1 MIKELTL
8 SVHQLVD
15 FLLRS
20 GDIDNRV
27 FNASIMS
34 EGSRIHAS
42 YQESQDSDYWSE
54 YPLKRIFEVNGVV
67 VTLEGRADGIIKK
80 KNGDYMIDE
89 IKSTVAEL
97 QTFRDENLEWHLG
110 QAKCYA
116 YMFADEQ
123 KLDNVDIRLV
133 YIRQGK
139 EKDRLNDYYSC
150 TRDELYDYVVGLIT
164 DYLAFYNI
172 VELQAEKR
180 NKSLKGLKFPFPN
193 YRSGQREL
201 AKYVYGVAK
210 NGGRFFC
217 EAPTGIGKTMST
229 LFPAIK
235 YIEEDEQTKIFYLT
249 AKSSGKESA
258 YNAIETLKR
267 ESGLELNDIVITAK
281 DKICF
286 CKEGSCN
293 PDECPFAKG
302 YYSKIQ
308 GVLRYAIMNYSTF
321 DYDTIVE
328 IANENMVCPF
338 ELELDLSLFCDVI
351 ICDYNYLF
359 DPLSHMKRY
368 FDEDGSHYL
377 ALVDEA
383 HNLVDRS
390 RDMYS
395 ASLSFKSLKEAKTS
409 LRPVKNAKIK
419 KHLSKI
425 KNVFTDLIDNYE
437 EGESIFNVMPFEVY
451 KAFNSFAEAYTNESK
466 ENHED
471 ISKEL
476 TSFYLEV
483 NRFLKL
489 YELYDDEIFKMFV
502 RKTENDISINLFCL
516 DASKFLRLTVNE
528 IKGAVFFSATLSPIE
543 YYIDTLGGSNEDDGF
558 LLLPSPFP
566 QENFKLIVAPK
577 VSIKYVNRESSY
589 PVVAEYIKEFVTN
602 KIGNYFIY
610 SPSYEYMERL
620 KEYINIDADIYYQ
633 SRDMLEREKVDFLAN
648 FLPNP
653 TRTTLGFLVL
663 GGAFA
668 EGVDLISDR
677 LIGAVI
683 VGIGLPKI
691 NFESDLIAEYF
702 KEKGYKGHDYAYTN
716 PGMNKVMQAVGRVI
730 RSETDKGAALL
741 IDERYLY
748 RNYRDLFRS
757 EWNQYEVVLYADE
770 VRDILQKFFKN

>member
-1 MIKELTL
+1 MVKDLTL

-27 FNASIMS
+27 FNASSMS
-34 EGSRIHAS
+34 EGSRIHSS
-42 YQESQDSDYWSE
+42 YQESQGADYWSE
-54 YPLKRIFEVNGVV
+54 YPLKRIFEINGIN

-80 KNGDYMIDE
+80 KNGDYLIDE
-89 IKSTVAEL
+89 IKSTVIDL

-116 YMFADEQ
+116 YMFAYEQ
-123 KLDNVDIRLV
+123 KLSTIDIRLV

-139 EKDRLNDYYSC
+139 EKDRLADYYTC
-150 TRDELYDYVVGLIT
+150 TTAELEDYVKGLIQ
-164 DYLAFYNI
+164 DYLAFYNL
-172 VELQAEKR
+172 VELQAQKR
-180 NKSLKGLKFPFPN
+180 NESLKNLKFPFLN
-193 YRSGQREL
+193 YRDGQREL
-201 AKYVYGVAK
+201 AKYVYGIAK
-210 NGGRFFC
+210 NGGRLFV

-229 LFPAIK
+229 LFPSIK

-258 YNAIETLKR
+258 YNAIETLKK
-267 ESGLELNDIVITAK
+267 ESGLVINDIVITAK
-281 DKICF
+281 EKICF
-286 CKEGSCN
+286 CKEGACN

-321 DYDTIVE
+321 DYETIVE
-328 IANENMVCPF
+328 IARENMICPF

-359 DPLSHMKRY
+359 DPLSFLKRY
-368 FDEDGSHYL
+368 FNEDASHYL

-395 ASLSFKSLKEAKTS
+395 ASLSFSQLKEAIVS
-409 LRPVKNAKIK
+409 LKPVKAARIK
-419 KHLSKI
+419 RHLTKMKEIFSS
-425 KNVFTDLIDNYE
+425 LIDNYE
-437 EGESIFNVMPFEVY
+437 YGETLFDTLTMEQY
-451 KAFNSFAEAYTNESK
+451 KVFTAFSETYTDVAK
-466 ENHED
+466 EHHED
-471 ISKEL
+471 VTKEL
-476 TSFYLEV
+476 TKFYLEV
-483 NRFLKL
+483 NRFMKL
-489 YELYDDEIFKMFV
+489 YELFDEDIYRMFV
-502 RKTENDISINLFCL
+502 RKTENDVSINLFCL
-516 DASKFLRLTVNE
+516 DASSFLRQTIND

-543 YYIDTLGGSNEDDGF
+543 YYIDTLGGSNEEDGY

-566 QENFKLIVAPK
+566 QDNFKLIVAPK
-577 VSIKYVNRESSY
+577 VSIKYINRTSSY
-589 PVVAEYIKEFVTN
+589 PVVAEYIKYFVTN

-610 SPSYEYMERL
+610 SPSYEYMEKL
-620 KEYINIDADIYYQ
+620 KEYIDIDADIYYQ
-633 SRDMLEREKVDFLAN
+633 SRDMLEREKVMFLQN
-648 FLPNP
+648 FSPNP
-653 TRTTLGFLVL
+653 VRTTIGFLVL

-683 VGIGLPKI
+683 IGIGLPKI
-691 NFESDLIAEYF
+691 NFESDLIASYYSN
-702 KEKGYKGHDYAYTN
+702 KGYKGHDYAYTN

-748 RNYRDLFRS
+748 RNYRALFRS
-757 EWNQYEVVLYADE
+757 EWSQYDVVLYSDE
-770 VRDILQKFFKN
+770 VKEILQKFFK